1 MEKSKSVLFY
11 RIVCVLWGVREI
23 ESEILHIGEILMT
36 ENTSR
41 TTIYLDPVLHQKLK
55 IKAADTSRSVSA
67 LVNQAIRISL
77 LEDAEDLAA
86 FNERKEEP
94 LIRHEDMV
102 NRLKSHG
109 RL

>member
-1 MEKSKSVLFY
+1 
-11 RIVCVLWGVREI
+11 
-23 ESEILHIGEILMT
+23 MT

-67 LVNQAIRISL
+67 LVNQAIRSAF
-77 LEDAEDLAA
+77 LEDVEDLAA
-86 FNERKEEP
+86 FNERKDEP
-94 LIRHEDMV
+94 LVRYEDMV
-102 NRLKSHG
+102 SRLKSHG